1 MLPRIIATKE
11 KVQCS
16 LIMRSRYFKVG
27 SLRSNDADG
36 DENVKKNNRFYKQNN
51 SFARASHF
59 FCTFLSR
66 FCTTT
71 T

>member
-1 MLPRIIATKE
+1 MIWGSGEEGCPF
-11 KVQCS
+11 S
-16 LIMRSRYFKVG
+16 LENQKKTLG
-27 SLRSNDADG
+27 TLKSNDADG
-36 DENVKKNNRFYKQNN
+36 DENVKKTIGFINQNN